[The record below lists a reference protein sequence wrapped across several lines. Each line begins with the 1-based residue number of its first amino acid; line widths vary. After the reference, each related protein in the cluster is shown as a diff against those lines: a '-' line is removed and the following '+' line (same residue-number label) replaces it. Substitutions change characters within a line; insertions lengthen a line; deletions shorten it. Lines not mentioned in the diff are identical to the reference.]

1 MTLDAQARGLLDAMA
16 AQGARDFSEMTV
28 AEAREMGLAFIDLE
42 GEPEQVAEV
51 SDRTIPGPAGEVPV
65 RVYRPAGDG
74 PKPVILYFHG
84 GGWVIGSIEVADKPC
99 RLLANVVNAVVVS
112 VGYRKAPEDL
122 YPAAPE
128 DCYAATAWV
137 AEHAAELGADP
148 ARIVVA
154 GDSAGGNLAA
164 AVTLMARGRGG
175 PAIAHQLLIYPAV
188 DAGGEYVSRVENGE
202 GYLLTKSAMDWFY
215 GNYLAGPA
223 QVEDPYVSPLRASS
237 HTGLPSATV
246 ITAGYDPLRDE
257 GDAYA
262 AALTAA
268 GVAVTH
274 LKNPTMIHGFW
285 WMAGVIGHT
294 RVSYDEAG
302 AAVRAA
308 LGS

>member
-16 AQGARDFSEMTV
+16 AQGAKDFAEMTV
-28 AEAREMGLAFIDLE
+28 PEAREMGMAFIDLQ
-42 GEPEQVAEV
+42 GEPEVAEV
-51 SDRTIPGPAGEVPV
+51 TDTVVPGPAGEIPV
-65 RVYRPAGDG
+65 RVYRTAGDG

-99 RLLANVVNAVVVS
+99 RLLATIVDAVVVS
-112 VGYRKAPEDL
+112 VGYRKAPEDV
-122 YPAAPE
+122 YPAAPD

-137 AEHAAELGADP
+137 AEHASELGVDAT
-148 ARIVVA
+148 RLVVA

-164 AVTLMARGRGG
+164 AVTLMARDRGG

-215 GNYLAGPA
+215 SHYLSSPTL
-223 QVEDPYVSPLRASS
+223 VEDPYVSPLRAAS
-237 HTGLPSATV
+237 HADLPPATV
-246 ITAGYDPLRDE
+246 ITAGFDPLRDE

-262 AALTAA
+262 AALSGA
-268 GVAVTH
+268 GVPVTH
-274 LKNPTMIHGFW
+274 LQNPSMIHGFW
-285 WMAGVIGHT
+285 WLAGAIGHT
-294 RVSYDEAG
+294 RGSYEEAG

-308 LGS
+308 LAV